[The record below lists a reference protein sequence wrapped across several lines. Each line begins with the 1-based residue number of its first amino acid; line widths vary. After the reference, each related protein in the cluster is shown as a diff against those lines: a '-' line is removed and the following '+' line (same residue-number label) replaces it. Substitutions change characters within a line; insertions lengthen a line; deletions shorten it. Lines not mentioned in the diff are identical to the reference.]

1 MCMQL
6 TFPSALH
13 PSPAHRQIF
22 SSRNN
27 QACSCFFLSSGS
39 SAGGETLSFL
49 SRSYKNTQLHVTE
62 SQPNFKQTVLW
73 SKTRRNISSVLAQP
87 GFLLEFRKVDICKGK
102 EKKIL
107 LLDWG
112 WDPSQSQAGHFHQ
125 VTQKSRILAET
136 IQPAEG
142 KVEQIWFSW
151 SQSLIKKSCPLQNLN
166 PSPVFSSSSSTVFLF
181 LLWTKITEPCFFPTH
196 VPTSSCTAYWRS
208 HFLCWITSIPWLEI
222 SWLYMK
228 PVLSH

>member
-102 EKKIL
+102 EKNFVVRLRLRSKPIP
-107 LLDWG
+107 G
-112 WDPSQSQAGHFHQ
+112 WAFSSGDTE
-125 VTQKSRILAET
+125 VKD
-136 IQPAEG
+136 
-142 KVEQIWFSW
+142 FSW
-151 SQSLIKKSCPLQNLN
+151 DNTTCRRQSWADMVQLEPKLNKKSCPLQNLN